1 MKIKYLLALLSAS
14 LLIVGCGQQHQTRHY
29 RPLMANLEEIKIYK
43 THRTNSVPATVL
55 NGVAHV
61 ASVANSNTSSDNNWI
76 YWYIIYDS
84 NTRSYYSAAST
95 TPDVSYSSL
104 TWSKMTTVEVETSQL
119 GEATTEISSDYAS
132 IPEANSL
139 DSMEGVPESSPSTE
153 GDAGGGDGD

>member
-1 MKIKYLLALLSAS
+1 
-14 LLIVGCGQQHQTRHY
+14 
-29 RPLMANLEEIKIYK
+29 
-43 THRTNSVPATVL
+43 
-55 NGVAHV
+55 
-61 ASVANSNTSSDNNWI
+61 VANSNTSSDNNWI

-104 TWSKMTTVEVETSQL
+104 TWSKSSEEPQVELSEEMTTVEVETSQL